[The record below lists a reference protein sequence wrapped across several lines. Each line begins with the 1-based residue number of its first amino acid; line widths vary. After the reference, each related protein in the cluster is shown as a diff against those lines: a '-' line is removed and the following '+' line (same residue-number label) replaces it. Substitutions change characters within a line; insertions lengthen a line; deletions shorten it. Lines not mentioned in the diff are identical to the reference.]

1 MNKQSSKSSRSATS
15 VGAPAG
21 RASFARLVSSLILA
35 LSALA
40 GLFSPQRGGDGGV
53 LPPLRTAQAAAGTWT
68 QTEWTTPNA
77 TLGVVSSGTNQ
88 YFRPSSVSSYGQ
100 LVGTFGVC
108 AGAGA
113 WCQGPGDTAGGQT
126 LRLWGN
132 HKSDAANPYSSDL
145 NGDGISELLFANHW
159 NGSTYVFNGGW
170 IYWGQG
176 TPTSASW
183 STGQRTDLPTVGSVG
198 AAVADL
204 NGDGRPEVIFSNFYS
219 GSTFNV
225 NSYIYWGQAG
235 GPYGVQYSAGARTD
249 LPTSGAVG
257 VPVADLNGDGRPE
270 VIFANWYNVNSYIY
284 WGQAGGPY
292 GVTYSP
298 STRTDL
304 PTSSAHSVAVADLN
318 GDGRLEV
325 IFANASGADSY
336 VYWGQAGGPYGVT
349 YSPSTRTNLPTS
361 GAHGVSV
368 ADLNGDGRP
377 EVIFA
382 NASGAD
388 SYVYWGQAGGP
399 YGVQYSASQRTN
411 LPGIGAHK
419 ASVADL
425 NNDGQRDVVIQN
437 YHGGFTRVFWGP
449 LPGSGT
455 ATSYWDRSQ
464 AFGFRGLSLSDLNGD
479 GRIDLLTGWQGTS
492 SSYWTG
498 GTSGRVY
505 FHNANNSAPY
515 DAAPSFDLPVQSS
528 PGAYASFG
536 PGRGSSADWF
546 GQPRPVYGTAFP
558 NFGVLESMVMD
569 SGQAGTAWHTV
580 SATTQISAGTGI
592 TLFVAASDN
601 LSALSNPSWTQVGA
615 MGNGSWTQSLS
626 GVSGRYARYRVVL
639 WRDRTTEASPALQQI
654 TFNYE
659 TVPTQ
664 SGFNKSAPTNGASGV
679 STSPTLSWTT
689 SSDATHYEVCYD
701 TTINGACNG
710 TWQNV
715 GNVLNTTLGGLAP
728 GTQYEWQVR
737 ACNNAGCNGGADSGA
752 WWTFTTASGPAG
764 FSKASPAHNSSG
776 HPTSLTLSWNSTSGQ
791 GTVSYEY
798 CVNTTPSC
806 STWTNIGAATNV
818 NVSGLSPGT
827 TYYWQVRAC
836 DANGCTQANAGSFWS
851 FQTAQTVGSFN
862 KLVPGNGAVNV
873 NTNTA
878 QLQWAEASGS
888 GVTYAV
894 CVGTAVNNC
903 DVLGG
908 GPGQYAS
915 VGANQFRVLSDL
927 PLQPNTTYYWQVLAT
942 NGVYTTFANG
952 SSFAFWSFTT
962 LPNGP
967 GNFNK
972 QTPAFNATNVPTSNI
987 TFQWTPANNAVSYT
1001 VCVGAFAGDCSY
1013 SVTGTATS
1021 AVLAGP
1027 LPAGATLVWQVT
1039 AHNAAGTNNADNNAW
1054 WPLTT
1059 VPNAPQ
1065 AFTKFAPL
1073 NGATGQPVGVNLTWQ
1088 DVPDETYYQVCVG
1101 LSPGVCTFVN
1111 VTTTA
1116 NTINYA
1122 LTGLDYATTYFW
1134 QVSACNAGGCT
1145 PANNGVAWSF
1155 STVNPPVPGPFQKTT
1170 PANGALNVPTNTAL
1184 VLLQWTASE
1193 NADGY
1198 EVCLGT
1204 NPGTC
1209 DLSGGGF
1216 QDIGNFLGRY
1226 ISQLPFSVTLQ
1237 PASTYYWQVRAY
1249 NNVTATRTFADGG
1262 VDFHFTTL
1270 AASGP
1275 GSFSKD
1281 APLNGAFNLPTA
1293 TLALRWFPASGAAS
1307 YEVCAGTAVNSCN
1320 AMPGN
1325 TWLNVGSAQAY
1336 TLTNLQVGTT
1346 YHWQVRAVNAGGT
1359 TAANGGAWWAFTTRS
1374 VPPPEAFTKAGPPH
1388 LATAVPTATAVL
1400 SWYVSTGASA
1410 YEVCIGSAPGLC
1422 EASGGWV
1429 NVGNTTQWTPPA
1441 LNTATTYW
1449 WQVRA
1454 LGSGLPVQADG
1465 GQWWAFTTLPEG
1477 PAAFGKRAP
1486 VQGANG
1492 QPFSGLTLQWFDSS
1506 GASGYQVCL
1515 GTQAGLCDVTGGWTG
1530 LVNGTAWT
1538 VNAALQPATTYW
1550 WQVRAVNAGGQTQ
1563 ADGGQWWYFTTA
1575 PTSGAPAA
1583 FGKRAPVNAAAGQP
1597 TAVTLRWDA
1606 AGGASGYRVCAGLL
1620 PGDCAASGGWVN
1632 VGNVTQWTLSGLNYA
1647 TTYWWQVQA
1656 LNASGQT
1663 MADGGAWWRFTTV
1676 NDPGMLLGPFRKQA
1690 PVHLATG
1697 VTAATAILS
1706 WTASAS
1712 ASSYEVCAGSGPGFC
1727 EVTGGWLNVGNVTQ
1741 WAPAGLSAATTYW
1754 WQVRARDDAG
1764 GLLQADG
1771 GRWWAFTTAEDGP
1784 AAFAK
1789 QTPVQGASG
1798 QPFSGLQL
1806 SWATASGAT
1815 GYQVCIGTQAG
1826 LCDVTGSWVSVGNVT
1841 NWPVGAALQPATT
1854 YWWQVRAVNS
1864 SGQMTQAD
1872 GGRWW
1877 YFTTAAAGG
1886 APAAFGKLLPANNAS
1901 GQPLNPT
1908 LNWDAAN
1915 DATGYQVCVGLL
1927 PGDCSASGGGWVD
1940 VGGTSHVL
1948 SGLSHATTYW
1958 WQVRAVNAGGQTLA
1972 DGGVWWRFT
1981 TLNAPGSPIG
1991 AFGKSAPAHEA
2002 IGVATN
2008 ATLSWDAAANAARY
2022 TVCVGTQPGLC
2033 DVMNNAEATGTSL
2046 ALAGA
2051 QPGRTYWWQVT
2062 AHGAS
2067 GALRLADEGAWWA
2080 FTTANDTAVGPGDF
2094 NKASPVSGT
2103 VVANPV
2109 VLVWGTSNGAIRYQ
2123 VCLGRAIGLCD
2134 VLNNAIASS
2143 GTGWV
2148 LPAGSYWWQVTA
2160 VDAEGDTTQ
2169 ADGGIWW
2176 PLTVQRAA
2184 DNVNT
2189 GGTTGTRKDVTP
2201 TVVRMGELVSYTI
2214 VVSNVGDAA
2223 VTVQVTDTLAVSAT
2237 LVSATPGYNQTGQTL
2252 VWSGVSVP
2260 AGGTAVLTVTVRA
2273 ASGPLPEGYLL
2284 FNSVIIGTADG
2295 EFTRSAP
2302 AVQVEPW
2309 RAFAPV
2315 VMRPPDLLPRVF
2327 MPIVMR
2333 P

>member
-1 MNKQSSKSSRSATS
+1 
-15 VGAPAG
+15 
-21 RASFARLVSSLILA
+21 
-35 LSALA
+35 
-40 GLFSPQRGGDGGV
+40 
-53 LPPLRTAQAAAGTWT
+53 
-68 QTEWTTPNA
+68 
-77 TLGVVSSGTNQ
+77 
-88 YFRPSSVSSYGQ
+88 
-100 LVGTFGVC
+100 
-108 AGAGA
+108 
-113 WCQGPGDTAGGQT
+113 
-126 LRLWGN
+126 
-132 HKSDAANPYSSDL
+132 
-145 NGDGISELLFANHW
+145 
-159 NGSTYVFNGGW
+159 
-170 IYWGQG
+170 
-176 TPTSASW
+176 
-183 STGQRTDLPTVGSVG
+183 
-198 AAVADL
+198 
-204 NGDGRPEVIFSNFYS
+204 
-219 GSTFNV
+219 
-225 NSYIYWGQAG
+225 
-235 GPYGVQYSAGARTD
+235 
-249 LPTSGAVG
+249 
-257 VPVADLNGDGRPE
+257 
-270 VIFANWYNVNSYIY
+270 
-284 WGQAGGPY
+284 
-292 GVTYSP
+292 
-298 STRTDL
+298 
-304 PTSSAHSVAVADLN
+304 
-318 GDGRLEV
+318 
-325 IFANASGADSY
+325 
-336 VYWGQAGGPYGVT
+336 
-349 YSPSTRTNLPTS
+349 
-361 GAHGVSV
+361 
-368 ADLNGDGRP
+368 
-377 EVIFA
+377 
-382 NASGAD
+382 
-388 SYVYWGQAGGP
+388 
-399 YGVQYSASQRTN
+399 
-411 LPGIGAHK
+411 
-419 ASVADL
+419 
-425 NNDGQRDVVIQN
+425 
-437 YHGGFTRVFWGP
+437 
-449 LPGSGT
+449 
-455 ATSYWDRSQ
+455 
-464 AFGFRGLSLSDLNGD
+464 
-479 GRIDLLTGWQGTS
+479 
-492 SSYWTG
+492 
-498 GTSGRVY
+498 
-505 FHNANNSAPY
+505 
-515 DAAPSFDLPVQSS
+515 
-528 PGAYASFG
+528 
-536 PGRGSSADWF
+536 
-546 GQPRPVYGTAFP
+546 
-558 NFGVLESMVMD
+558 
-569 SGQAGTAWHTV
+569 
-580 SATTQISAGTGI
+580 
-592 TLFVAASDN
+592 
-601 LSALSNPSWTQVGA
+601 
-615 MGNGSWTQSLS
+615 
-626 GVSGRYARYRVVL
+626 
-639 WRDRTTEASPALQQI
+639 
-654 TFNYE
+654 
-659 TVPTQ
+659 
-664 SGFNKSAPTNGASGV
+664 
-679 STSPTLSWTT
+679 
-689 SSDATHYEVCYD
+689 
-701 TTINGACNG
+701 
-710 TWQNV
+710 
-715 GNVLNTTLGGLAP
+715 
-728 GTQYEWQVR
+728 
-737 ACNNAGCNGGADSGA
+737 
-752 WWTFTTASGPAG
+752 
-764 FSKASPAHNSSG
+764 
-776 HPTSLTLSWNSTSGQ
+776 
-791 GTVSYEY
+791 
-798 CVNTTPSC
+798 
-806 STWTNIGAATNV
+806 
-818 NVSGLSPGT
+818 
-827 TYYWQVRAC
+827 
-836 DANGCTQANAGSFWS
+836 
-851 FQTAQTVGSFN
+851 
-862 KLVPGNGAVNV
+862 
-873 NTNTA
+873 
-878 QLQWAEASGS
+878 
-888 GVTYAV
+888 
-894 CVGTAVNNC
+894 
-903 DVLGG
+903 
-908 GPGQYAS
+908 
-915 VGANQFRVLSDL
+915 
-927 PLQPNTTYYWQVLAT
+927 
-942 NGVYTTFANG
+942 
-952 SSFAFWSFTT
+952 
-962 LPNGP
+962 
-967 GNFNK
+967 
-972 QTPAFNATNVPTSNI
+972 
-987 TFQWTPANNAVSYT
+987 
-1001 VCVGAFAGDCSY
+1001 
-1013 SVTGTATS
+1013 
-1021 AVLAGP
+1021 
-1027 LPAGATLVWQVT
+1027 
-1039 AHNAAGTNNADNNAW
+1039 
-1054 WPLTT
+1054 
-1059 VPNAPQ
+1059 
-1065 AFTKFAPL
+1065 
-1073 NGATGQPVGVNLTWQ
+1073 
-1088 DVPDETYYQVCVG
+1088 
-1101 LSPGVCTFVN
+1101 
-1111 VTTTA
+1111 
-1116 NTINYA
+1116 
-1122 LTGLDYATTYFW
+1122 
-1134 QVSACNAGGCT
+1134 
-1145 PANNGVAWSF
+1145 
-1155 STVNPPVPGPFQKTT
+1155 
-1170 PANGALNVPTNTAL
+1170 
-1184 VLLQWTASE
+1184 
-1193 NADGY
+1193 
-1198 EVCLGT
+1198 
-1204 NPGTC
+1204 
-1209 DLSGGGF
+1209 
-1216 QDIGNFLGRY
+1216 
-1226 ISQLPFSVTLQ
+1226 
-1237 PASTYYWQVRAY
+1237 
-1249 NNVTATRTFADGG
+1249 
-1262 VDFHFTTL
+1262 
-1270 AASGP
+1270 
-1275 GSFSKD
+1275 
-1281 APLNGAFNLPTA
+1281 
-1293 TLALRWFPASGAAS
+1293 
-1307 YEVCAGTAVNSCN
+1307 
-1320 AMPGN
+1320 MPGN

-1400 SWYVSTGASA
+1400 SWYVSTGATA
-1410 YEVCIGSAPGLC
+1410 YEVCVGSAPGLC

-1429 NVGNTTQWTPPA
+1429 NIGNVTQWVIPPVLQA
-1441 LNTATTYW
+1441 ATTYW

-1606 AGGASGYRVCAGLL
+1606 ASGASGYRVCAGLL

-1676 NDPGMLLGPFRKQA
+1676 NDPGMSLGPFRKQA

-1697 VTAATAILS
+1697 VPAATAILS
-1706 WTASAS
+1706 WTASAG

-2094 NKASPVSGT
+2094 NKALPVSGT

-2184 DNVNT
+2184 NNVNT
-2189 GGTTGTRKDVTP
+2189 GGTTGTRKEVTP

-2295 EFTRSAP
+2295 EFARSAP

-2309 RAFAPV
+2309 RAFVPV
-2315 VMRPPDLLPRVF
+2315 VMRP
-2327 MPIVMR
+2327 
-2333 P
+2333 